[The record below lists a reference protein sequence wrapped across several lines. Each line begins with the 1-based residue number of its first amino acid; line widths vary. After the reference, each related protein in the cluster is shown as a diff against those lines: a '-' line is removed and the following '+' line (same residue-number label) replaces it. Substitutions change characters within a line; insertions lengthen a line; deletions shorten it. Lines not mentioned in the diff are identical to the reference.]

1 MEQPNDT
8 QKERRKLFD
17 MAVMEWW
24 KEMQPANEKPG
35 QPNRRGELAE
45 LKRCKTLGELLF
57 VPRFQVLRWGLGKA
71 GYNYVPSAA
80 AVAGI
85 LARVKQTTD
94 LTFPA
99 WLAQPKSGGE
109 PRLSEL
115 RFRRLIGCKTLEEV
129 FPALIRVLPLADET
143 APIASLAN
151 DIYHWN
157 DQTRQRWTFA
167 YYDALAGS
175 E

>member
-1 MEQPNDT
+1 METSHDT
-8 QKERRKLFD
+8 QEEKRKLFN
-17 MAVMEWW
+17 ATVTEWW
-24 KEMQPANEKPG
+24 REMQQDG

-45 LKRCKTLGELLF
+45 LRRCKTLAEVLLA
-57 VPRFQVLRWGLGKA
+57 PRFQVLRWKLHKA
-71 GYNYVPSAA
+71 GYGYAPSIA

-99 WLAQPKSGGE
+99 WLAGGGE

-115 RFRRLIGCKTLEEV
+115 RFRRLIGYKTLDEA
-129 FPALIRVLPLADET
+129 FPALVRVLAVADNT